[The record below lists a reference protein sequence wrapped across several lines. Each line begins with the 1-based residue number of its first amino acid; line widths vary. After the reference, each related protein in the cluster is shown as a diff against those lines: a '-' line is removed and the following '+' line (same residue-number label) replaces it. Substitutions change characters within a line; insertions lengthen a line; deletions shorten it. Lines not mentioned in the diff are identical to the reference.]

1 MGLFSRNYGQ
11 SPSNTDSENFAAEA
25 KQSRRN
31 AAKHERKGNTEAAD
45 RQTRLADWAE
55 EQAKKN

>member
-1 MGLFSRNYGQ
+1 MGLFNRSGQ
-11 SPSNTDSENFAAEA
+11 SSTNTDSQNFAAEA

-31 AAKHERKGNTEAAD
+31 AERHERNGDTEAAD

-55 EQAKKN
+55 EQAAKS